1 MDQFAMPLLSF
12 MPSQL
17 VNPLMNLL
25 TIAII
30 YIALR
35 FDLTVVK
42 LLQFLDKADDF
53 TNSIP
58 GINQNGAKR

>member
-30 YIALR
+30 YIAIR

-42 LLQFLDKADDF
+42 LL
-53 TNSIP
+53 
-58 GINQNGAKR
+58 

>member
-17 VNPLMNLL
+17 LNPLMNLL

-35 FDLTVVK
+35 FDLRIVK
-42 LLQFLDKADDF
+42 LLQFLDKSYDF
-53 TNSIP
+53 MSGLP
-58 GINQNGAKR
+58 GIHQNGAKR

>member
-12 MPSQL
+12 MPTQL
-17 VNPLMNLL
+17 VNPLMRLL

-35 FDLTVVK
+35 FDLRVVK
-42 LLQFLDKADDF
+42 LLQFLDIAHDF
-53 TNSIP
+53 TSGLP
-58 GINQNGAKR
+58 GIHQNGAKR